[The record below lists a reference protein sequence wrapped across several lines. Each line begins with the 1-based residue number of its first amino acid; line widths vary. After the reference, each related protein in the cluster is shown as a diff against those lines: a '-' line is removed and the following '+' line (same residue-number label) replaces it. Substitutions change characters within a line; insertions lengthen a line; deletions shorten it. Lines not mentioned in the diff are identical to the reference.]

1 MDSPSMKRLS
11 NRCRLK
17 AGAFVPALACACL
30 CLSTAEFAIA
40 QNSNIYWQE
49 QASPQQPANGAV
61 VGGPGDAPEPN
72 SPLFVCRAVYQAS
85 TQPGK
90 WVKGNCNVTY
100 NSREI
105 VARDYQVL
113 YGPAEWRPYTGNAP
127 DLLQTGNEADG
138 TPLYS
143 CRVQYRDHGYQP
155 GKLTGGKCDIPYNG
169 REVVQRGPFEA
180 LYVSGDVPY
189 VAARDSGST
198 GPTPAKKGSG
208 GVLSKLMA
216 NAQYQ
221 QAQQN
226 GASDD
231 DLAPL
236 GTRTAGNGQASH
248 SDQEKRADY
257 IESHSCM
264 TTDGADKANA
274 LAADCEKVT
283 RAPHKDCNIQ
293 QNTCDE
299 IRKATRNGCYGLAA
313 EGPDWC
319 LTRYN

>member
-1 MDSPSMKRLS
+1 MNSSSLLKSLLKGRLA
-11 NRCRLK
+11 
-17 AGAFVPALACACL
+17 AGALAPALACAS
-30 CLSTAEFAIA
+30 LSLLTTGSAIA
-40 QNSNIYWQE
+40 QNSGVHWQ
-49 QASPQQPANGAV
+49 QQVSPQEPDNGAV

-72 SPLFVCRAVYQAS
+72 SPLFVCRATYEGG

-100 NSREI
+100 NSREV

-113 YGPAEWRPYTGNAP
+113 YGPAAWRPYTGNSP

-138 TPLYS
+138 SPLYS
-143 CRVQYRDHGYQP
+143 CRVQYHDHGYQP

-180 LYVSGDVPY
+180 LYVSGGGAY
-189 VAARDSGST
+189 VGARDTGST
-198 GPTPAKKGSG
+198 GPTPAKKSG
-208 GVLSKLMA
+208 GGVWSKLGA

-221 QAQQN
+221 QARQN
-226 GASDD
+226 GAGND

-236 GTRTAGNGQASH
+236 GARASGNAQRSQ
-248 SDQEKRADY
+248 SDQEKRAADM
-257 IESHSCM
+257 ESHSCM
-264 TTDGADKANA
+264 TTQGADKANE
-274 LAADCEKVT
+274 LAADCQKV
-283 RAPHKDCNIQ
+283 ADHPDKACNIQ
-293 QNTCDE
+293 ENSCDE
-299 IRKATRNGCYGLAA
+299 IRKATQRGCWGKGA